1 MIGDV
6 SMSCSQSSRG
16 ETNMLKKLFITA
28 AAAAAVAVPLAGAA
42 WADTGDP
49 SGNGIGQGGVPTKAG
64 DFADAVTAANP
75 GLPPLNPNGS
85 GPLPPGQF
93 YRNIAK
99 LPGSTP
105 EDAAVAVNGIYGNYS
120 GVPDVDPPG
129 TPVQTTFD
137 RIPPGMATKTF
148 TPGCASG
155 HIATDPAINGGGPTC
170 H

>member
-1 MIGDV
+1 
-6 SMSCSQSSRG
+6 
-16 ETNMLKKLFITA
+16 MLKKLFITA
-28 AAAAAVAVPLAGAA
+28 AAAAAASVPLAGAA
-42 WADTGDP
+42 WATP
-49 SGNGIGQGGVPTKAG
+49 SDNNPPGQGTTGPGIPHEAG
-64 DFADAVTAANP
+64 AFADAVSEANP
-75 GLPPLNPNGS
+75 GLPPLNPNVS

-105 EDAAVAVNGIYGNYS
+105 EAAAVAVNGIYGTYS
-120 GVPDVDPPG
+120 NIPDIDPPG
-129 TPVQTTFD
+129 TPVQTNPPFE

-155 HIATDPAINGGGPTC
+155 HTATNPAVNGGGAVC